1 MSKNFEEALVGY
13 LTDVHAL
20 EQQSIQLL
28 EKAMSI
34 GGDPDLEQL
43 YHGHLLETKEQLGF
57 VSQRLEAHGASS
69 STAMDIAA
77 KAGATGMGLTVHAAP
92 DTPGKLAAFA
102 FGFEHLEVA
111 SYEML
116 KRVAERAGDQD
127 TMDIA
132 DRIMG
137 EERSAANKIAASFD
151 LIVERSLE
159 ERGVGG

>member
-1 MSKNFEEALVGY
+1 MTCVTRRPRACSTAISAPVSARPISC
-13 LTDVHAL
+13 TP
-20 EQQSIQLL
+20 LL
-28 EKAMSI
+28 PSSRR
-34 GGDPDLEQL
+34 P
-43 YHGHLLETKEQLGF
+43 GHLLETKEQLGF
-57 VSQRLEAHGASS
+57 VSQRLDAHGANS
-69 STAMDIAA
+69 STTLDIAS
-77 KAGATGMGLTVHAAP
+77 KVGATGVGLTVHAAP

-102 FGFEHLEVA
+102 FAFEHLEIA

-127 TMDIA
+127 TMQIA

-151 LIVERSLE
+151 LIVEGSLD